1 MQGTP
6 VLGLVS
12 VALPIA
18 RALAVW
24 LLVILATGGA
34 SAGAWLMP
42 PGQGQIIAGAAFSG
56 SSRAFDSH
64 GHLIPVPSYDKF
76 ELGAYIEYG
85 VLDWLTLVASPAYDR
100 IRQPSP
106 ALSYNGAGE
115 SGIGGRFGLYRSD
128 GLVVSLQAVLLT
140 PGASFNSA
148 VEPRRAGSI
157 DLRGMVGSTFTMG
170 SMPAFVSAEGGYRF
184 YAQSQPGEWRLD
196 LTLGVRP
203 IEKVLVLLQSFGT
216 LQTGA
221 SAVFPRSSW
230 DKVQTSFVYD
240 FTPAISG
247 QIGAFYAVLGVN
259 TGREFGPLA
268 ALWYRF

>member
-1 MQGTP
+1 MP
-6 VLGLVS
+6 F
-12 VALPIA
+12 A

-24 LLVILATGGA
+24 LLVILAAGGA

-42 PGQGQIIAGAAFSG
+42 PGEGQIIAGAAFSG

-85 VLDWLTLVASPAYDR
+85 LVDWLTLVASPAYDR
-100 IRQPSP
+100 IRQPAP

-115 SGIGGRFGLYRSD
+115 SAIGGRIGLYQSD
-128 GLVVSLQAVLLT
+128 GLVASLQAVLLT

-148 VEPRRAGSI
+148 IEPRRAGSI
-157 DLRGMVGSTFTMG
+157 DLRGMIGSNVTIGST
-170 SMPAFVSAEGGYRF
+170 PAFVSAEGGYRF

-196 LTLGVRP
+196 LTFGVRP
-203 IEKVLVLLQSFGT
+203 IEKVLVLLQNFGA

-221 SAVFPRSSW
+221 SAAFPRSSW
-230 DKVQTSFVYD
+230 DKLQTSLVYD
-240 FTPAISG
+240 FTPSISG
-247 QIGAFYAVLGVN
+247 QIGAFLTVAGVN
-259 TGREFGPLA
+259 TGRELGPLA